1 MILWQIV
8 LTSVIRTEV
17 AMVVC
22 IVGQRLKCSTMAIGY
37 PHELNVRM
45 TGILLGCHVE
55 RCMDYKQEYN
65 SKMLKAVSL

>member
-1 MILWQIV
+1 
-8 LTSVIRTEV
+8 
-17 AMVVC
+17 MVVC